1 MPELWMGYEDLAYGI
16 ALHHGGWM
24 QLISRDAVLSEIFDY
39 TEFEV
44 FGVTGHRPDKPV
56 WYPFYDLR
64 NLLLI
69 RRRYGGGG
77 ITYVTIVHKLIRSAS
92 RIALVEDHRL
102 RRMIHLLHGAY
113 HGLRGRLGKGP
124 VP

>member
-1 MPELWMGYEDLAYGI
+1 MGLRYTTEAGCSSFPVMPY
-16 ALHHGGWM
+16 
-24 QLISRDAVLSEIFDY
+24 Y
-39 TEFEV
+39 TEFEG